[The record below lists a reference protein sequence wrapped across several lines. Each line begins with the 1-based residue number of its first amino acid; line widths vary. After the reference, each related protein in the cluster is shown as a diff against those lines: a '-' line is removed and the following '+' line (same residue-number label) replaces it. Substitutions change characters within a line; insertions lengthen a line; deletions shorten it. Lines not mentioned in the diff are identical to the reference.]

1 MNFLITGSNSIL
13 GKELIHC
20 LNQKHNIFTIS
31 RKKKDNINQFQID
44 LSKYI
49 SSLELKKNL
58 VLLKNKKIKSL
69 IHLSSDVI
77 TANNPDSIN
86 ILINNINIAYNVIK
100 ITKILKVDQVINI
113 SSISV
118 YQHINKMNT
127 ASRDFFYSLSK
138 LNSEKILNQ
147 ELFNTNT
154 NIINLRVANILSP
167 YYKTR
172 GILNALYHQLVNTN
186 ELIVYSEPSRK
197 IHCVKLNYLVNKIL
211 HYTLSNKSKTID
223 IIEKKV
229 VLEDYINYIVQK
241 YGNKNTK
248 ISYNKIKR

>member
-31 RKKKDNINQFQID
+31 RKKKYNNNELQLD

-49 SSLELKKNL
+49 SSLELKKKL
-58 VLLKNKKIKSL
+58 VLLKNKKFKSL

-77 TANNPDSIN
+77 KVNNPDSLN
-86 ILINNINIAYNVIK
+86 ILINNINISYNIIK
-100 ITKILKVDQVINI
+100 IAKIVKVDQVINL

-118 YQHINKMNT
+118 YQHINKMNI

-138 LNSEKILNQ
+138 LNGEKILNQ
-147 ELFNTNT
+147 GLLNTNT

-172 GILNALYHQLVNTN
+172 GILNALYHQLINTN
-186 ELIVYSEPSRK
+186 ELIVDSEPSRK
-197 IHCVKLNYLVNKIL
+197 IHCVTLNYLINKIL
-211 HYTLSNKSKTID
+211 HYTSTNKSKTID

-229 VLEDYINYIVQK
+229 VLKEYIHYIVKK

-248 ISYNKIKR
+248 VSFTKI